1 MMLRWF
7 WLHMQRRQSSRM
19 LRELTDEQLSDI
31 GQRRSSNGKVSPRPT
46 DRLEER

>member
-7 WLHMQRRQSSRM
+7 WLQMQRRQSSRM

-46 DRLEER
+46 DRLDER

>member
-7 WLHMQRRQSSRM
+7 WLQMQRRQSSRM

-31 GQRRSSNGKVSPRPT
+31 GQRRSSNGKVSPRP
-46 DRLEER
+46 DRLDER